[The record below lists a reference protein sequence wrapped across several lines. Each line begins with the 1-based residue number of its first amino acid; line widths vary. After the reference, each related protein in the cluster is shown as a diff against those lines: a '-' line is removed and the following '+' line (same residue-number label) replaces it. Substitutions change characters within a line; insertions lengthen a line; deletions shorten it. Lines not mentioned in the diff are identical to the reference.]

1 MSASSDMI
9 VEKVTHTRTNKHTNK
24 KQMLS
29 PPRCLTSTLMSGVE
43 LSPLLLET
51 GPPCAM
57 WRLRAMATV
66 HLELGQSHPGA
77 LTMAQLWTGHQ
88 GPQVCCM
95 MLLPSQQSCPPQS
108 MTRYSFILLSREKQ
122 LCVSFLLKEIM
133 P

>member
-9 VEKVTHTRTNKHTNK
+9 VEKVTHTQTNKHTNK

-29 PPRCLTSTLMSGVE
+29 PPRCLTSTLRSVVE
-43 LSPLLLET
+43 LSPLPLET

-77 LTMAQLWTGHQ
+77 LTMVQLWDWTPRPTSLLHDVTAK
-88 GPQVCCM
+88 PAVMSTPVNDQV
-95 MLLPSQQSCPPQS
+95 LIYTPE
-108 MTRYSFILLSREKQ
+108 SREAIVCK
-122 LCVSFLLKEIM
+122 FLA
-133 P
+133 